1 MKNNAKIR
9 FNFRYSIMI
18 KNIQDRYINIDPIK
32 KFVKKK
38 YDQKMKAIQ
47 ILIRK
52 NVLNRLVTMYQHYF
66 KLFLIIFINFLF
78 DFLYNYTLF

>member
-1 MKNNAKIR
+1 
-9 FNFRYSIMI
+9 
-18 KNIQDRYINIDPIK
+18 
-32 KFVKKK
+32 
-38 YDQKMKAIQ
+38 MKAIQ